1 MAETLAEDVHAEDV
15 EATPPP
21 PPPRGA
27 GRKPRKRHHLRFFL
41 LGVLLL
47 LLVGGYFLWRYL
59 GTYEST
65 DDSQVDGHIHAI
77 SARISGYVSKVLVE
91 DEQFVKAGDPL
102 VIIDPRD
109 YQVAVAR
116 TEADVADAE
125 AAAKGSRINI
135 PITSTTTTSTLQSA
149 QHSLGESQA
158 ALLNAQHQFEAA
170 QASLTAAEAQVG
182 EADANYRKALDDAA
196 RYKLLVDKDEI
207 SRQIY
212 DEAVKTAEANKATL
226 DNRIASVSTAR
237 QNAAAAAAAVEQAQ
251 ARVKQAEASVRS
263 AQTWPEQVAVRKQEA
278 ESSDARVAQQKA
290 NLAQAKLNL
299 GYTTIYAP
307 SDGIVG
313 KKTVEV
319 GQYISPGQQLMAL
332 VQLSDIWIVANF
344 KETQLR
350 RMQPGQ
356 RVRFSVDAY
365 SRTYH
370 GRVTGIGGATGSRFS
385 LLPPENAT
393 GNYVKVVQRLPVRI
407 DLDPGENKDHH
418 LRPGMSVDP
427 KVFLE

>member
-1 MAETLAEDVHAEDV
+1 MADTLTADLKT
-15 EATPPP
+15 EAPPKRVVRRP
-21 PPPRGA
+21 
-27 GRKPRKRHHLRFFL
+27 KRHRARFIGL
-41 LGVLLL
+41 LVFLLL
-47 LLVGGYFLWRYL
+47 LTGGYFLWKYL

-77 SARISGYVSKVLVE
+77 SPRISGYVSQVLVE
-91 DEQFVKAGDPL
+91 DEQIVKAGDPL
-102 VIIDPRD
+102 VVIDPRD

-116 TEADVADAE
+116 SEADVADAE
-125 AAAKGSRINI
+125 ATARGSRINV
-135 PITSTTTTSTLQSA
+135 PLTSTTTTSTFQVA

-158 ALLNAQHQFEAA
+158 ALVTAQHQYEAA
-170 QASLTAAEAQVG
+170 QASLKAAEAAVT
-182 EADANYRKALDDAA
+182 EADANFRKALDDVA
-196 RYKLLVDKDEI
+196 RYKLLVDRDEI

-212 DEAVKTAEANKATL
+212 DTAEKTAEANKGTL
-226 DNRIASVSTAR
+226 ENRIASVGNAR
-237 QNAAAAAAAVEQAQ
+237 QNAAAAAAAVQQAE

-263 AQTWPEQVAVRKQEA
+263 ALTWPEQVAVRKHEA
-278 ESSDARVAQQKA
+278 ESSNAKVAQQEA

-299 GYTTIYAP
+299 GYTTIFAP
-307 SDGIVG
+307 SDGIIG

-319 GQYISPGQQLMAL
+319 GHYITPGQQLMAL
-332 VQLSDIWIVANF
+332 VQLSDVWIIANF

-365 SRTYH
+365 TRVYR
-370 GRVTGIGGATGSRFS
+370 GRITGIGGATGSRFS

-393 GNYVKVVQRLPVRI
+393 GNYVKVVQRIPVRI
-407 DLDPGENKDHH
+407 DLDPGENKDLH

-427 KVFLE
+427 KVYLE